1 MDAPDG
7 PPAAVLPVAAD
18 GGWQEQSV
26 TLKREI
32 TGTHDLYLVA
42 KGAARVA
49 ALDWLTIRP

>member
-1 MDAPDG
+1 M
-7 PPAAVLPVAAD
+7 
-18 GGWQEQSV
+18 

>member
-1 MDAPDG
+1 M
-7 PPAAVLPVAAD
+7 VPVAAG

-32 TGTHDLYLVA
+32 TGTHDLCLVA

-49 ALDWLTIRP
+49 ALDWLTIGP